1 MIKAIEPLGKHDRAA
16 FSCGVAALDDW
27 FRLRAGQDEKR
38 NVARVFVAIDDQCGI
53 VGFYSLSSFT
63 LAIGDLPPEHAKR
76 LPRYDVIPAALI
88 GRLARDERVR
98 GEGVGDLL
106 LADAVR
112 RVIGA
117 SRSLAVFA
125 VVVEATDEKA
135 TAFYRDFRMTM
146 NAEIRRNA
154 ALREIERHRASFS
167 QALRRAS
174 NEVVDAQFEQVD
186 APQIEDREAA

>member
-1 MIKAIEPLGKHDRAA
+1 MIKAIEPLGRHDRTA

-27 FRLRAGQDEKR
+27 FRLRAGQNEKR
-38 NVARVFVAIDDQCGI
+38 NVARIFVAIDDQRGI

-63 LAIGDLPPEHAKR
+63 FTIADLPPEYVKR

-98 GEGVGDLL
+98 GEGVGGLL

-125 VVVEATDEKA
+125 IVVEAMDEKA
-135 TAFYRDFRMTM
+135 AAFYRDFGFAPFPNRPLRLFMPASAA
-146 NAEIRRNA
+146 AEAVSR
-154 ALREIERHRASFS
+154 ALSR
-167 QALRRAS
+167 
-174 NEVVDAQFEQVD
+174 
-186 APQIEDREAA
+186 